1 MALET
6 FVENA
11 KAICKNKGV
20 SVSSACIEAGLSVSW
35 LSDIEHKNVR
45 PRIDTVMDFAHYLGV
60 TVSDL
65 LGETKP
71 RAPAVFET
79 FPETAVLRDSAI
91 TIRPDDF
98 RRLSLEEMDMVL
110 AYRTAS
116 SDDKTIVDAALR
128 KYKKGTTAE
137 TG

>member
-1 MALET
+1 MNLVQ
-6 FVENA
+6 FVQTIKFYCSA
-11 KAICKNKGV
+11 KGV
-20 SVSSACIEAGLSVSW
+20 KPTVACREAGVGQSFINNMELKGSVPSVEKVEM
-35 LSDIEHKNVR
+35 L
-45 PRIDTVMDFAHYLGV
+45 AHYLGV

-71 RAPAVFET
+71 RAPAVLET
-79 FPETAVLRDSAI
+79 FPETAVLRDSAV

-110 AYRTAS
+110 AYRRATEKERRTIDGIL
-116 SDDKTIVDAALR
+116 SD
-128 KYKKGTTAE
+128 YKKGTTAE

>member
-91 TIRPDDF
+91 TVRPDDF
-98 RRLSLEEMDMVL
+98 RHLSLEEMDMVL
-110 AYRTAS
+110 AYRRATEKERRTIDGIL
-116 SDDKTIVDAALR
+116 SD
-128 KYKKGTTAE
+128 YKKGTTAE